1 MCRDDQEPVAAAV
14 ATQAVGGRHHTHVR
28 GAAVGAR
35 ARARAR
41 SATLPTTT
49 SFFCPPLAIYMLD
62 DGYVPLNYCDCIIPK
77 IM

>member
-14 ATQAVGGRHHTHVR
+14 ATQAVGGRHHPTPLS
-28 GAAVGAR
+28 AARARASAAR
-35 ARARAR
+35 ARAR
-41 SATLPTTT
+41 LPKPQIL
-49 SFFCPPLAIYMLD
+49 FLFCPPLAMLD